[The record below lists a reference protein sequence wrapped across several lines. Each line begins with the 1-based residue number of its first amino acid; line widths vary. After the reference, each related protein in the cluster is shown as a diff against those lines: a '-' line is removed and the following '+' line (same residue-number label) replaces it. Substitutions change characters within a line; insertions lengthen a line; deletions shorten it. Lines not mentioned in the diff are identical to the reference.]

1 MDTEKLLKL
10 SSAFSPRVPID
21 SRSLFC
27 GRINQ
32 ISQLM
37 EIVEAESHGILF
49 GERGVGKT
57 SLVYILNELLNE
69 VIGKSFVLHIP
80 CNTVPSFNEIARHVA
95 NKLTFFRRTKRVG
108 FSSDDTVEQIDLSSM
123 LSGEPTVAEVGDI
136 LGFLKPPAVIVL
148 DEFDRIRNSDDRTKI
163 ANLVKSLSD
172 KSAGVT
178 LVLVGVA
185 HDVLE
190 L

>member
-1 MDTEKLLKL
+1 MDTDKLLKL

-37 EIVEAESHGILF
+37 EIVGERGLHGILF

-57 SLVYILNELLNE
+57 SLVFILNELLNE

-108 FSSDDTVEQIDLSSM
+108 FSSNDTVEQIDLSSM
-123 LSGEPTVAEVGDI
+123 LSDEPTVAEVGEI
-136 LGFLKPPAVIVL
+136 LALLKPPAVIVL

-163 ANLVKSLSD
+163 ANLVKALSE
-172 KSAGVT
+172 SRQV
-178 LVLVGVA
+178 
-185 HDVLE
+185 
-190 L
+190 